1 MAAFGITL
9 RPPSVDTGLIFSTDN
24 SVASV
29 LGPGVCCGM
38 TSNWIATCKKLGRP
52 VKTSGELSDPS
63 SYMISQ
69 SGGEKGMDR
78 GDTGIMRSAGLTPP
92 TPTETR
98 PVNFNT
104 VATTLSATT
113 GYTFLTIH
121 SDSAGHAMGSFVTA
135 TQWDFFDPN
144 VGLYRFNNA
153 QAFVTHVQT
162 NLAAMYPTLASYWRT
177 YRY

>member
-63 SYMISQ
+63 SFVISQ
-69 SGGEKGMDR
+69 SGGEKGQDR
-78 GDTGIMRSAGLTPP
+78 GDQGIMRSAGLTPP
-92 TPTETR
+92 APTETR

-104 VATTLSATT
+104 VATTLSGFA
-113 GYTFLTIH
+113 GYTFLTVH
-121 SDSAGHAMGSFVTA
+121 SDAAGHAMGSYVTA
-135 TQWDFFDPN
+135 TQWEFFDPN
-144 VGLYRFNNA
+144 VGLYRFNSA
-153 QAFVTHVQT
+153 LGFVGYVQT
-162 NLAAMYPTLASYWRT
+162 NLAAMYPTLNSFWRT